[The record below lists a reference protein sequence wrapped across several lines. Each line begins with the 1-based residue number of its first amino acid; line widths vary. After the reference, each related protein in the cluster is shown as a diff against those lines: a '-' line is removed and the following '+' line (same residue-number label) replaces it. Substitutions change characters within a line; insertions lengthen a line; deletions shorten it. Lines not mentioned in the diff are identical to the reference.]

1 MKRMTCTATC
11 SLDLMILYTTSYIIV
26 VFVRVSDV
34 IPLVYKKTSRHIFVK
49 R

>member
-11 SLDLMILYTTSYIIV
+11 SLDSMMLYTTSHIIV
-26 VFVRVSDV
+26 VFVRVSDL
-34 IPLVYKKTSRHIFVK
+34 IPLVYKKTLRQVFVK